1 ANKLNFE
8 AAAIWRDRL
17 RSLNEF
23 MSRNTGEKD
32 VWAIYTLGNT
42 SCVVLYTLEG
52 GIINGSYKFLTT
64 TSIEGERGTLEEFLI
79 MYYAN
84 NPRKVDEIIVPFE
97 LELNEING
105 IPIKLPYEGVLETV
119 RAAEMYAR
127 LEVEG
132 YIQKSQR
139 IHPSLESLKKL
150 LKLPKLPRI
159 IEGFDVSHTFGTH
172 KVASLVVF
180 KDGKPFK
187 SGYRRFKIKTVKGI
201 DDYKAIYEVV
211 YRRYKRVLE
220 EGKELPDLI
229 LIDGGI
235 GQLNSALKA
244 LEELNLEIPTV
255 ALAKRFETVILPGN
269 RIVQIPLSEPAL
281 KLLQSVRDEAH
292 RFALSY
298 HRTLRSKNANKSV
311 LDLIPGI
318 GEKRKKVLLA
328 YFGSI
333 KGIKEA
339 SVEEIA
345 SLPGFN
351 KKVAKTLKEFLNG

>member
-1 ANKLNFE
+1 
-8 AAAIWRDRL
+8 
-17 RSLNEF
+17 
-23 MSRNTGEKD
+23 
-32 VWAIYTLGNT
+32 
-42 SCVVLYTLEG
+42 
-52 GIINGSYKFLTT
+52 
-64 TSIEGERGTLEEFLI
+64 
-79 MYYAN
+79 
-84 NPRKVDEIIVPFE
+84 
-97 LELNEING
+97 
-105 IPIKLPYEGVLETV
+105 
-119 RAAEMYAR
+119 
-127 LEVEG
+127 
-132 YIQKSQR
+132 
-139 IHPSLESLKKL
+139 
-150 LKLPKLPRI
+150 
-159 IEGFDVSHTFGTH
+159 
-172 KVASLVVF
+172 
-180 KDGKPFK
+180 
-187 SGYRRFKIKTVKGI
+187 
-201 DDYKAIYEVV
+201 
-211 YRRYKRVLE
+211 
-220 EGKELPDLI
+220 
-229 LIDGGI
+229 
-235 GQLNSALKA
+235 
-244 LEELNLEIPTV
+244 PTV